1 MITSKGRTWAACSTA
16 VLLASAASVGLL
28 VPALSG
34 PLTLEQEMAA
44 VVAAANAGDPE
55 PSMAADA
62 DCRGYSREEVAAGR
76 EKIQGWT
83 FELASVEHAPS
94 RDADWATVTINAF
107 GPQGQRDH
115 STTSWVMQR
124 GAWLMLTDGAC

>member
-1 MITSKGRTWAACSTA
+1 
-16 VLLASAASVGLL
+16 VGLL

-34 PLTLEQEMAA
+34 SLTLEQELAA
-44 VVAAANAGDPE
+44 VVAAANDGDPE

-62 DCRGYSREEVAAGR
+62 DCRGYTAGDVAEGR
-76 EKIQGWT
+76 EKIRGWV
-83 FELASVEHAPS
+83 FELGQVIHEQD
-94 RDADWATVTINAF
+94 RATATILAQ

-115 STTSWVMQR
+115 STTSWVLQR